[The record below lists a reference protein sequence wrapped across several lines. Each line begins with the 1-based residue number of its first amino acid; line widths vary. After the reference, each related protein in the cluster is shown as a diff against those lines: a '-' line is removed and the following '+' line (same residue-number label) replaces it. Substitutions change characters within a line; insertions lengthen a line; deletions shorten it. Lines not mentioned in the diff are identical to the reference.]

1 MDTGLRML
9 ASIDPPVTGEM
20 ATIRSCSGV
29 YPVPDWL
36 AS

>member
-9 ASIDPPVTGEM
+9 ASIDPPVTGEVVM
-20 ATIRSCSGV
+20 IRSCSGV
-29 YPVPDWL
+29 RPIPEGL